1 MVASTQCYEGEYAFR
16 HCVVASTWA
25 FEAQGP
31 GSIPG
36 GGAIYFARRLSR
48 RSNLHCPPM
57 NSAEQVTLHT

>member
-1 MVASTQCYEGEYAFR
+1 MVKSSPSDKGEYGFR

-36 GGAIYFARRLSR
+36 GGAKAK
-48 RSNLHCPPM
+48 P
-57 NSAEQVTLHT
+57 EQSYASGGANPHKTEVRN

>member
-1 MVASTQCYEGEYAFR
+1 MVASTTVYEGEYAFR

-36 GGAIYFARRLSR
+36 GGATSEAVENGGATSEAEIKGRATDRLHS
-48 RSNLHCPPM
+48 
-57 NSAEQVTLHT
+57 

>member
-1 MVASTQCYEGEYAFR
+1 MVASTTVYEGEYAFR

-36 GGAIYFARRLSR
+36 GGATTITSIFISDRVHL
-48 RSNLHCPPM
+48 
-57 NSAEQVTLHT
+57 

>member
-1 MVASTQCYEGEYAFR
+1 MVASTIDYEGEYVFR

-36 GGAIYFARRLSR
+36 GGATIFAKLLRCR
-48 RSNLHCPPM
+48 
-57 NSAEQVTLHT
+57 

>member
-1 MVASTQCYEGEYAFR
+1 MAIYEGEYAFR

-36 GGAIYFARRLSR
+36 GGATSEAVENGGAI
-48 RSNLHCPPM
+48 
-57 NSAEQVTLHT
+57 

>member
-1 MVASTQCYEGEYAFR
+1 MGAQLVTSTTIYEGEYAFR

-36 GGAIYFARRLSR
+36 GGATERLQ
-48 RSNLHCPPM
+48 L
-57 NSAEQVTLHT
+57 

>member
-1 MVASTQCYEGEYAFR
+1 MSLVVASTTQDKGEYRFR

-36 GGAIYFARRLSR
+36 GGATY
-48 RSNLHCPPM
+48 C
-57 NSAEQVTLHT
+57 SADEQGGATDSIAA

>member
-1 MVASTQCYEGEYAFR
+1 MVASTTVYEGEYAFR

-36 GGAIYFARRLSR
+36 GGATIITKIFISDRVHS
-48 RSNLHCPPM
+48 
-57 NSAEQVTLHT
+57 